1 MFLIYIN
8 DLPDGLTSIC
18 KIFADDTSLLS
29 KAINKKKSEIE
40 PNKDLKL
47 VSQWAYQW
55 KMLFNPD
62 PTNQATEVC
71 FSHKR
76 DNVPH
81 DPLNFNNNKIQSA
94 PAQKHLGLI
103 LDSKFDF
110 NQHIDDKTNK
120 CTKTIGTMR
129 RLSMTLSRKSL
140 LTIYKS
146 FVRPLLDCADIIYD
160 KPYNESFKEKLEAVQ
175 YNACLARGTS
185 RERLYRELGLET
197 LNNRRWSRKLF
208 FFHKI
213 IKGFSP
219 SYLQKILC
227 FRNVQHYQTRSN

>member
-1 MFLIYIN
+1 
-8 DLPDGLTSIC
+8 
-18 KIFADDTSLLS
+18 
-29 KAINKKKSEIE
+29 
-40 PNKDLKL
+40 
-47 VSQWAYQW
+47 
-55 KMLFNPD
+55 
-62 PTNQATEVC
+62 
-71 FSHKR
+71 
-76 DNVPH
+76 
-81 DPLNFNNNKIQSA
+81 
-94 PAQKHLGLI
+94 
-103 LDSKFDF
+103 
-110 NQHIDDKTNK
+110 
-120 CTKTIGTMR
+120 MR

-146 FVRPLLDCADIIYD
+146 FVRPLLDYADIIYD

-175 YNACLARGTS
+175 YNACLAITGAIRGTS

-227 FRNVQHYQTRSN
+227 FRNVQHYQTRSKSTKIIEQIKARTKAFENSFFPYCIKEWLKVSDEIRSIESSKQLKKTILDDIRPKENSAYAIHETSDLKLITRLGLNFSHLNEDKFRHNFKDTINPMCS